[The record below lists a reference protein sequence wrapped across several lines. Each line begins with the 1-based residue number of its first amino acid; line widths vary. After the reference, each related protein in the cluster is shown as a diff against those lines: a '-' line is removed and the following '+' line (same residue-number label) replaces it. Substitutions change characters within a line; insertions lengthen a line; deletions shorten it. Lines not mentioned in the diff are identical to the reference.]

1 MSLKRAWIG
10 FWILGVIWGSSY
22 LFIRIGVE
30 QIPPFQLVF
39 IRTAIAAVGLTVVV
53 YLRGKRLPTE
63 WHSIKAL
70 LFLGIVNTVIPFA
83 LITWGEKHIESGLAS
98 VLQGTTALFTLVI
111 GHFVFVDERITV
123 RKVIGLLIGFLG
135 VITLASRSSGE
146 VLSAAD
152 SNLHLLGQL
161 AILGS
166 SICYATG
173 NNFSR
178 KAMQGRLEPIVVSAS
193 AMIVA
198 AIITGVIAYAAPAMG
213 GAAPISFADM
223 TPRVLYAILTLG
235 ILNTFAAYLLYYP
248 LINVLGASRTSMITY
263 IIPVV
268 GLLLG
273 ALFLNEPVDIRLLI
287 GALLIIASIAVVNL
301 NLYTLFKNF
310 SKSSAPSTFQ

>member
-1 MSLKRAWIG
+1 MSSRQAWLG
-10 FWILGVIWGSSY
+10 FWVLGLIWGSSY

-53 YLRGKRLPTE
+53 YARGKRLPSD
-63 WHSIKAL
+63 WQDIKAL

-83 LITWGEKHIESGLAS
+83 LITWGETHIESGLAS
-98 VLQGTTALFTLVI
+98 VLQGTTALFTLVL
-111 GHFVFVDERITV
+111 GHFVFVDERITL

-178 KAMQGRLEPIVVSAS
+178 KAMQKRLEPIVVSAS

-198 AIITGVIAYAAPAMG
+198 SVITGVIAYAAPAMG

-263 IIPVV
+263 IILVV

-301 NLYTLFKNF
+301 NLYTLFKNL
-310 SKSSAPSTFQ
+310 SKSSAPSNFQ